1 MPIIRPYVA
10 PYSPEFRHQAV
21 LLTRSRTGP
30 VSHVARE
37 LGISNDSLRDWITRA
52 RRDPRQLH
60 ERTLC
65 ETGQAELVRLR
76 ADKHRLLREIAILR
90 DALALVASEATTN
103 ETGQAV
109 TVPPGTGDQGD
120 QADLPTALRFAAVV
134 RLASRWPVATL
145 CQAMGVS
152 RSGYYA
158 WKDRLRR
165 LAADN
170 PRRVASDAL
179 GMAIQDCHVRS
190 RGPTAV
196 PASMPTSSRTASA
209 AVGVASPG

>member
-21 LLTRSRTGP
+21 LLTRSRTVP

-37 LGISNDSLRDWITRA
+37 LGISNDSLRDWITLA

-109 TVPPGTGDQGD
+109 TVP
-120 QADLPTALRFAAVV
+120 
-134 RLASRWPVATL
+134 
-145 CQAMGVS
+145 
-152 RSGYYA
+152 
-158 WKDRLRR
+158 
-165 LAADN
+165 
-170 PRRVASDAL
+170 
-179 GMAIQDCHVRS
+179 
-190 RGPTAV
+190 
-196 PASMPTSSRTASA
+196 
-209 AVGVASPG
+209 